1 MRRIGKAP
9 RSKRDVRKDL
19 GVRVPL
25 PPLMNIQTKTI
36 AVVGLSDKIDRPSFK
51 VAKYFLDL
59 GYKIIPV
66 NPNIEN
72 WLGIKAYVDIKS
84 IPKEIE
90 IDIVDIFRK
99 SKEVLGIVKEVIETN
114 RKPII
119 WMQEEIINE
128 EAKKL
133 AEKNGMEVTMGL
145 CLMKEHQKK

>member
-1 MRRIGKAP
+1 
-9 RSKRDVRKDL
+9 
-19 GVRVPL
+19 
-25 PPLMNIQTKTI
+25 MNKKFESTKTI
-36 AVVGLSDKIDRPSFK
+36 AIVGLSDKTDRPSFK

-99 SKEVLGIVKEVIETN
+99 SEEVLGIVKEVIETN

>member
-1 MRRIGKAP
+1 
-9 RSKRDVRKDL
+9 
-19 GVRVPL
+19 
-25 PPLMNIQTKTI
+25 MNLQTKTI

-66 NPNIEN
+66 NPNIKN
-72 WLGIKAYVDIKS
+72 WLGIKAYADIKS

-99 SKEVLGIVKEVIETN
+99 SEEVLEIVKEVIKAN

>member
-1 MRRIGKAP
+1 
-9 RSKRDVRKDL
+9 
-19 GVRVPL
+19 
-25 PPLMNIQTKTI
+25 MNKKFESTKTI
-36 AVVGLSDKIDRPSFK
+36 AIVGLSDKTDRPSFK

>member
-1 MRRIGKAP
+1 
-9 RSKRDVRKDL
+9 
-19 GVRVPL
+19 
-25 PPLMNIQTKTI
+25 MNKKFESTKTI
-36 AVVGLSDKIDRPSFK
+36 AIVGLSDKIDRPSFK

-72 WLGIKAYVDIKS
+72 WLGIKAYADIKS

-90 IDIVDIFRK
+90 IGIVDIFRK
-99 SKEVLGIVKEVIETN
+99 SEEILGIVKEVIETN

-133 AEKNGMEVTMGL
+133 AEKNGMKVTMGL

>member
-1 MRRIGKAP
+1 MAHASKACG
-9 RSKRDVRKDL
+9 RKSAEVQIL
-19 GVRVPL
+19 Y
-25 PPLMNIQTKTI
+25 PPHMNLQIKTI
-36 AVVGLSDKIDRPSFK
+36 AVVGLSDKMDRPSFK

-72 WLGIKAYVDIKS
+72 WLGIKAYADIKS
-84 IPKEIE
+84 IPEEIK

-99 SKEVLGIVKEVIETN
+99 SEEVLEIVKEVIETN

-128 EAKKL
+128 EAKSL

>member
-1 MRRIGKAP
+1 
-9 RSKRDVRKDL
+9 
-19 GVRVPL
+19 
-25 PPLMNIQTKTI
+25 MNKKFESTKTI
-36 AVVGLSDKIDRPSFK
+36 AIVGLSDKMDRPSFK

-72 WLGIKAYVDIKS
+72 WLGIKAYADIKS

-90 IDIVDIFRK
+90 IGIVDIFRK
-99 SKEVLGIVKEVIETN
+99 SEEVLGIVKEVIETDQ
-114 RKPII
+114 KPII

-133 AEKNGMEVTMGL
+133 AEKNGMKVTMGL

>member
-1 MRRIGKAP
+1 
-9 RSKRDVRKDL
+9 
-19 GVRVPL
+19 
-25 PPLMNIQTKTI
+25 MNKKFESTKTI
-36 AVVGLSDKIDRPSFK
+36 AIVGLSDKIDRPSFK

-72 WLGIKAYVDIKS
+72 WLGIKAYADIKS

-90 IDIVDIFRK
+90 IGIVDIFRK
-99 SKEVLGIVKEVIETN
+99 SEEVLEIVKEVIETN

>member
-1 MRRIGKAP
+1 M
-9 RSKRDVRKDL
+9 
-19 GVRVPL
+19 VPDS
-25 PPLMNIQTKTI
+25 PSTHMNIQTKTI
-36 AVVGLSDKIDRPSFK
+36 AIVGLSDKIDRPSFK

-72 WLGIKAYVDIKS
+72 WLGIKAYADIKS

-90 IDIVDIFRK
+90 IGIVDIFRK
-99 SKEVLGIVKEVIETN
+99 SEEVLGIVKEVLQSRNIKDH
-114 RKPII
+114 KPII

>member
-1 MRRIGKAP
+1 
-9 RSKRDVRKDL
+9 
-19 GVRVPL
+19 
-25 PPLMNIQTKTI
+25 MNKKFESTKTI
-36 AVVGLSDKIDRPSFK
+36 AIVGLSDKIDRPSFK

-72 WLGIKAYVDIKS
+72 WLGIKAYADIKS

-90 IDIVDIFRK
+90 FGIVDIFRK
-99 SKEVLGIVKEVIETN
+99 SEEVLGIVKEVIETDQ
-114 RKPII
+114 KPII

-133 AEKNGMEVTMGL
+133 AEKNGIEVTMGL

>member
-1 MRRIGKAP
+1 
-9 RSKRDVRKDL
+9 
-19 GVRVPL
+19 
-25 PPLMNIQTKTI
+25 MNLQTKTI

-72 WLGIKAYVDIKS
+72 WLGIKAYADIKS
-84 IPKEIE
+84 IPKEIK

-99 SKEVLGIVKEVIETN
+99 SEEVLEIVKEVIETN

>member
-1 MRRIGKAP
+1 MVMIYMKN
-9 RSKRDVRKDL
+9 K
-19 GVRVPL
+19 
-25 PPLMNIQTKTI
+25 TKTI

-72 WLGIKAYVDIKS
+72 WLGIKAYADIKS

-90 IDIVDIFRK
+90 IEIVDIFRK
-99 SKEVLGIVKEVIETN
+99 SEEVLGIVKEVIETN

>member
-1 MRRIGKAP
+1 MV
-9 RSKRDVRKDL
+9 RDS
-19 GVRVPL
+19 PSTH
-25 PPLMNIQTKTI
+25 MSIQTKTI
-36 AVVGLSDKIDRPSFK
+36 AVIGLSDKMDKPSFK

-72 WLGIKAYVDIKS
+72 WLGIKAYADIKS

-90 IDIVDIFRK
+90 IEIVDIFRK
-99 SKEVLGIVKEVIETN
+99 SEEVLGIVKEVIETN

-133 AEKNGMEVTMGL
+133 AEKNGMGVTMGL
-145 CLMKEHQKK
+145 CLMKEHQKEIIISF

>member
-1 MRRIGKAP
+1 MK
-9 RSKRDVRKDL
+9 KTFEL
-19 GVRVPL
+19 
-25 PPLMNIQTKTI
+25 TKTI
-36 AVVGLSDKIDRPSFK
+36 AIVGLSDKIDRPSFK

-59 GYKIIPV
+59 GYKIIPI
-66 NPNIEN
+66 NPNINN
-72 WLGIKAYVDIKS
+72 WLGIKAYADIQS
-84 IPKEIE
+84 IPKQIKVE
-90 IDIVDIFRK
+90 IVDIFRK
-99 SKEVLGIVKEVIETN
+99 SEEVLGIVKEVIETN

>member
-1 MRRIGKAP
+1 
-9 RSKRDVRKDL
+9 
-19 GVRVPL
+19 
-25 PPLMNIQTKTI
+25 MNKKFESTKTI
-36 AVVGLSDKIDRPSFK
+36 AIVGLSDKMDRPSFK

-72 WLGIKAYVDIKS
+72 WLGIKAYADIKS

-90 IDIVDIFRK
+90 IGIVDIFRK
-99 SKEVLGIVKEVIETN
+99 SEEILGIVKEVIETN

-133 AEKNGMEVTMGL
+133 AEKNGMKVTMGL

>member
-1 MRRIGKAP
+1 
-9 RSKRDVRKDL
+9 
-19 GVRVPL
+19 
-25 PPLMNIQTKTI
+25 MNLQTKTI

-59 GYKIIPV
+59 GYRIIPI

-72 WLGIKAYVDIKS
+72 WLGIKAYADIKS

-99 SKEVLGIVKEVIETN
+99 SEEVLEIVKEVIEIN

-133 AEKNGMEVTMGL
+133 AEKNGMEVTTGL